1 MTTFT
6 MPKPIAWGWPNDE
19 YPELIF
25 DVICPDEHDRDEGS
39 YTIPLYTAEALRDVM
54 EQAAKWLD
62 FYDGEGLRRAEA
74 IRSMKEQIK

>member
-25 DVICPDEHDRDEGS
+25 DVICPDEHDSYEGS

-54 EQAAKWLD
+54 EQIANQLE
-62 FYDGEGLRRAEA
+62 FTGLTGND

>member
-1 MTTFT
+1 MNTFT
-6 MPKPIAWGWPNDE
+6 MPKSIGHVLALQGTDFDGYIIRTTKTR
-19 YPELIF
+19 YPE
-25 DVICPDEHDRDEGS
+25 D
-39 YTIPLYTAEALRDVM
+39 YTSIYTAEALRDVL

>member
-39 YTIPLYTAEALRDVM
+39 YTIQLYTAEALRDVL
-54 EQAAKWLD
+54 EQAARVCEKH
-62 FYDGEGLRRAEA
+62 FHSTTAKSIRA
-74 IRSMKEQIK
+74 MKDQIK